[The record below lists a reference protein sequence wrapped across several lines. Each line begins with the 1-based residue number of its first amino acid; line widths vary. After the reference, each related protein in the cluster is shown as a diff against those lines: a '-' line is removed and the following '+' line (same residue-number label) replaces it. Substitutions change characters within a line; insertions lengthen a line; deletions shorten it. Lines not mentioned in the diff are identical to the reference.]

1 MTSYVMVP
9 LDVEGCRRV
18 AVETEPFADNMHTA
32 LGPCCANAK
41 SFEPISCTFEDTDSD
56 TIKICSFC
64 KKLKLSP
71 KEECQI
77 AYFPCCN

>member
-1 MTSYVMVP
+1 MYEGIEQVVFLYIRALKTSYVMVP

-41 SFEPISCTFEDTDSD
+41 SFEPISCTFEDKDSE
-56 TIKICSFC
+56 TV
-64 KKLKLSP
+64 
-71 KEECQI
+71 
-77 AYFPCCN
+77 